1 MSVNVKTSK
10 RSALTW
16 DPDFRLRVKDL
27 EEHLG
32 RLTKGGVS
40 ITNKTVFMLCLAVGF
55 EMKKTRPRPPRRSD
69 AVVLSYFNDQ
79 DKALMSSVAL
89 ATTQDHTILLDE
101 DKVYDIIEEYA
112 AGGLEILVTQMEADP
127 DFVNYLTKLL
137 FGSLRNLK
145 LD

>member
-1 MSVNVKTSK
+1 MTVNIKTTK

-16 DPDFRLRVKDL
+16 DNEFRLRVKDL

-32 RLTKGGVS
+32 RFTKEGVA

-69 AVVLSYFNDQ
+69 AVVLSYLNDQ
-79 DKALMSSVAL
+79 DRALIASVAL
-89 ATTQDHTILLDE
+89 AATQDHTVLLDE

-112 AGGLEILVTQMEADP
+112 AGGLEVLVTQMDTGP
-127 DFVNYLTKLL
+127 DFVNYLTKML
-137 FGSLRNLK
+137 FGSIRNIK